1 LRNCSIT
8 WQSLSINHWLRSSYL
23 FYYNKTVT
31 FLFYREIKVGLQM
44 IYKILG
50 PNHSHVPGNCPDF
63 NIHLVILMR

>member
-1 LRNCSIT
+1 
-8 WQSLSINHWLRSSYL
+8 
-23 FYYNKTVT
+23 VT

-63 NIHLVILMR
+63 NTLACELIQEYRDAQKIAES